1 MYKILTPNQSVLKAY
16 LKESVSLNEL
26 QAFRNAMQTLF
37 MRINP
42 SESEEFNK
50 NLVID
55 FLSQSLYKCNS
66 YMVNTYYRTDL
77 AIYSNVNLQN

>member
-55 FLSQSLYKCNS
+55 FLSQSLYKGNS
-66 YMVNTYYRTDL
+66 YMVNT
-77 AIYSNVNLQN
+77 ISVH

>member
-55 FLSQSLYKCNS
+55 FLGQSLYKK
-66 YMVNTYYRTDL
+66 
-77 AIYSNVNLQN
+77 

>member
-42 SESEEFNK
+42 SESEEFMK
-50 NLVID
+50 
-55 FLSQSLYKCNS
+55 
-66 YMVNTYYRTDL
+66 
-77 AIYSNVNLQN
+77 